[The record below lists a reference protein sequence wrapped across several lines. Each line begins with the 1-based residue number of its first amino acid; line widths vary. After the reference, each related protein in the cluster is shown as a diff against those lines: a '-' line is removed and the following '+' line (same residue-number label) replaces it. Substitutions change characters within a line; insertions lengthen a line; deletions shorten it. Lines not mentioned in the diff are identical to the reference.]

1 MKMIIEILTV
11 YGFPTLAAIAM
22 GWFIWFV
29 YNFTTKNIKKKL
41 GETNVVLIALL
52 DRIRMLDND
61 IIRLRSKL
69 DTIIQMKENEKPS
82 KSHTVTKD
90 SNK

>member
-1 MKMIIEILTV
+1 MKIFIEILSV

-29 YNFTTKNIKKKL
+29 YNFTTKNIKKNL
-41 GETNVVLIALL
+41 SEPHTTLIALL

-61 IIRLRSKL
+61 IIRLRAKL
-69 DTIIQMKENEKPS
+69 DAVIQMKENEKVPTEA
-82 KSHTVTKD
+82 KET
-90 SNK
+90 NK

>member
-1 MKMIIEILTV
+1 MKIVIEILSV
-11 YGFPTLAAIAM
+11 YGFPTLAAIGM

-41 GETNVVLIALL
+41 SETNVVLIALL

-61 IIRLRSKL
+61 IIRLRAKL
-69 DTIIQMKENEKPS
+69 DAVIQMQENEKLT
-82 KSHTVTKD
+82 KSSTAAKK

>member
-1 MKMIIEILTV
+1 MKLVIEILSV
-11 YGFPTLAAIAM
+11 YGFPTLAAIGM

-41 GETNVVLIALL
+41 SETNVVLIALL

-61 IIRLRSKL
+61 IIRLRAKL
-69 DTIIQMKENEKPS
+69 DAVIQMQENEKLT
-82 KSHTVTKD
+82 KSSSVAKK

>member
-1 MKMIIEILTV
+1 MKLFIEILSV

-29 YNFTTKNIKKKL
+29 YNFTTKNIKKNL
-41 GETNVVLIALL
+41 SETHTTLIALL

-61 IIRLRSKL
+61 IIRLRAKL
-69 DTIIQMKENEKPS
+69 LYYFQMKENEKVPTEA
-82 KSHTVTKD
+82 KET
-90 SNK
+90 NK

>member
-1 MKMIIEILTV
+1 MKIFIEILSV

-29 YNFTTKNIKKKL
+29 YNFTTKNIKKNL
-41 GETNVVLIALL
+41 SETHITLIALL

-61 IIRLRSKL
+61 IIRLRAKL
-69 DTIIQMKENEKPS
+69 DAVIQMKENEKVPTEA
-82 KSHTVTKD
+82 KET
-90 SNK
+90 NK

>member
-1 MKMIIEILTV
+1 MKIFIEILSV

-29 YNFTTKNIKKKL
+29 YNFTTKNIKKNL
-41 GETNVVLIALL
+41 SETHTTLIALL

-61 IIRLRSKL
+61 IIRLRAKL
-69 DTIIQMKENEKPS
+69 DAVIQMKENEKAPTEV
-82 KSHTVTKD
+82 KET
-90 SNK
+90 NK

>member
-1 MKMIIEILTV
+1 MKIFIEILSV

-29 YNFTTKNIKKKL
+29 YNFTTKNIKKNL
-41 GETNVVLIALL
+41 SETHTTLIALL

-61 IIRLRSKL
+61 IIRLRAKL
-69 DTIIQMKENEKPS
+69 DAVIQMKENEKVPTEV
-82 KSHTVTKD
+82 KET
-90 SNK
+90 NK

>member
-1 MKMIIEILTV
+1 MKLFIEILSV

-29 YNFTTKNIKKKL
+29 YNFTTKNIKKNL
-41 GETNVVLIALL
+41 SETHTTLIALL

-61 IIRLRSKL
+61 IIRLRAKL
-69 DTIIQMKENEKPS
+69 DAVIQMKENEKVPTEV
-82 KSHTVTKD
+82 KET
-90 SNK
+90 NK